1 MKISA
6 PRAMIWQNLENLKAL
21 ALANRMGGGKKVA
34 IREISD
40 KQLNTF
46 LEQDLPEIEDVLD
59 YLQDK

>member
-1 MKISA
+1 
-6 PRAMIWQNLENLKAL
+6 
-21 ALANRMGGGKKVA
+21 MGGGKIVA